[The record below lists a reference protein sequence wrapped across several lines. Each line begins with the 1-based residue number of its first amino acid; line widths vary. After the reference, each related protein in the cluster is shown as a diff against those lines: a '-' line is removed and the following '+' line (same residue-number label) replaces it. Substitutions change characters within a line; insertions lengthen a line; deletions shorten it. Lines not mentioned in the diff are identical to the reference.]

1 MMAGTMPP
9 KAPAHPAPR
18 RPPGGSQIRADRT
31 RALIIEETIRCIRED
46 GFAAASA
53 SHITRRAG
61 VTWGV
66 IQYHFGGRDE
76 LLMAVVYHSY
86 RKFLEALEQIPEGLA
101 EMSIRQRV
109 EIVVTAAWEGFSTPT
124 SMAAL
129 EILVSTRTFRD
140 ATAAQH
146 IEELAAAL
154 ARLGKEIGQ
163 GLDPARATTIG
174 NLVWTGLQGMV
185 LAQLV
190 TPTPVDATR
199 ERRALVE
206 LIATYIDQ
214 QAHAD

>member
-1 MMAGTMPP
+1 MGSS
-9 KAPAHPAPR
+9 APAKPAAR
-18 RPPGGSQIRADRT
+18 RPPGGSQVRADRT
-31 RALIIEETIRCIRED
+31 RETIIEETIRCIRED

-76 LLMAVVYHSY
+76 LLMAVVD
-86 RKFLEALEQIPEGLA
+86 RAFDLFLQALEVIPVDLTELTT
-101 EMSIRQRV
+101 RQRA
-109 EIVVTAAWEGFSTPT
+109 EAIVTAAWEGFSTPT

-140 ATAAQH
+140 ATALGHLEQMAV
-146 IEELAAAL
+146 AL
-154 ARLGKEIGQ
+154 DRLGKTIGQ
-163 GLDPARATTIG
+163 GLEAPDAATMG

-190 TPTPVDATR
+190 YPSPIDTSK

-206 LIATYIDQ
+206 LIVTYVDRHGSG
-214 QAHAD
+214 A